1 MIAEVKKTVNKL
13 VQSAIEQLINES
25 RNIQKDPRLIT
36 PAQVLKDLFLY
47 INYTPDGDHFITVFG
62 QLFNNNESDQEFVD
76 YFCEELLK
84 YGCNLQIDPKGFI
97 KKISLSIHQ
106 RAPAI

>member
-1 MIAEVKKTVNKL
+1 MIAEVNKTVNKL
-13 VQSAIEQLINES
+13 VDSAIEQLNNES
-25 RNIQKDPRLIT
+25 RYYQMDPRLIT
-36 PAQVLKDLFLY
+36 PAQVLQDLSLY
-47 INYTPDGDHFITVFG
+47 INYMPDGDHFITVFG
-62 QLFNNNESDQEFVD
+62 QLFNNDSDQEFID

-97 KKISLSIHQ
+97 KKISLRIHQ